1 MAGVARFDKVNPYVG
16 GFRARLDVDWLANDI
31 GVAIGVGLT
40 ANGRVVKGAGN
51 TGILGVV
58 ALGSVHNKA
67 SEPVDVMT
75 AGEIVDVAG
84 LIAGTRY
91 FCTTAG
97 VINTT
102 GTGVYIGHT
111 VEADRLVVRVA
122 RLSGA

>member
-1 MAGVARFDKVNPYVG
+1 MAGVARFDKVDPYSG
-16 GFRARLDVDWLANDI
+16 GFRARLDVDWLAADI

-51 TGILGVV
+51 TGVLGMV
-58 ALGSVHNKA
+58 ALGMARKA
-67 SEPVDVMT
+67 GEPVDVMT
-75 AGEIVDVAG
+75 SGEIVDVAG

-91 FCTTAG
+91 FSTTAG
-97 VINTT
+97 AVNTT
-102 GTGVYIGHT
+102 GTGVYVGHT